1 MQYTVKRGLSFI
13 AVNDPGVRGGHKS
26 CSLLPN
32 LYYLAF
38 LKEILGQMIYKEVE
52 GGSLGKANT

>member
-1 MQYTVKRGLSFI
+1 M
-13 AVNDPGVRGGHKS
+13 NDAGVRGGHES
-26 CSLLPN
+26 WSLLPN

-38 LKEILGQMIYKEVE
+38 LKEILGQMIYTAAEVE